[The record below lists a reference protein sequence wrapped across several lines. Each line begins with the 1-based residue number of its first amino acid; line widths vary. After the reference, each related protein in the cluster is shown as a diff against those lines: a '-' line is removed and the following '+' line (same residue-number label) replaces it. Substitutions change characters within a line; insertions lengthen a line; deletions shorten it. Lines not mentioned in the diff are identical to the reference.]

1 MLYHQKRIADI
12 GQMAKS
18 RQKFVVILLMQS
30 DARFVQNVE
39 DAYQTGTDLSSQADS
54 LRLPPDS
61 VADERDS
68 VR

>member
-54 LRLPPDS
+54 L
-61 VADERDS
+61 
-68 VR
+68 